1 MRALLMTVV
10 KISVAAAIMLAAS
23 CRHKD
28 LCYDHTHMVDLRVD
42 FDWSLAP
49 SAEPSTMVLCLF
61 PTDGGQGVRRVEFTD
76 RAGGV
81 IRIPAGSYRAVCHN
95 GASAVLSS
103 RGTTFDTYEI
113 YTQETSLLSPMGI
126 YSDRSTPSPTDD
138 PVREAPETL
147 WSDSAEGLTVL
158 PGVEGQR
165 IGFKPSESTIDISL
179 KIKGVENLTDEIELS
194 AVLTGLAET
203 YIPSA
208 GRASGDPVMMPFALT
223 RTGETELSGE
233 LCVFGHCP
241 DRIDIHKLTV
251 YTSNKYYYNFDV
263 TASMHEA
270 EDPRHIEIVIEG
282 LRLPDPDSAGM
293 APGIEDW
300 VDEERED
307 IEMG

>member
-1 MRALLMTVV
+1 
-10 KISVAAAIMLAAS
+10 
-23 CRHKD
+23 
-28 LCYDHTHMVDLRVD
+28 
-42 FDWSLAP
+42 
-49 SAEPSTMVLCLF
+49 
-61 PTDGGQGVRRVEFTD
+61 
-76 RAGGV
+76 
-81 IRIPAGSYRAVCHN
+81 
-95 GASAVLSS
+95 
-103 RGTTFDTYEI
+103 
-113 YTQETSLLSPMGI
+113 MGI

-203 YIPSA
+203 YLPGA

>member
-1 MRALLMTVV
+1 MRMLLTTVF
-10 KISVAAAIMLAAS
+10 KMSAVAGILLAAS

-28 LCYDHTHMVDLRVD
+28 LCYDHSHMVDVRVA

-49 SAEPSTMVLCLF
+49 SAEPSTMVLSLF
-61 PTDGGQGVRRVEFTD
+61 PTDGGQGVRRLEFAD

-81 IRIPAGSYRAVCHN
+81 IRIPAGSYCAVCHN

-113 YTQETSLLSPMGI
+113 YTMETSLLSPMGI
-126 YSDRSTPSPTDD
+126 YTDRSTPSPTDD

-147 WSDSAEGLTVL
+147 WSDSAEGLIVL
-158 PGVEGQR
+158 PGVDGQR
-165 IGFKPSESTIDISL
+165 MDFRPDESTIVISL
-179 KIKGVENLTDEIELS
+179 KITGVENLTDEIELS

-203 YIPSA
+203 FRPGS
-208 GRASGDPVMMPFALT
+208 GQPSGDAVIMPFALA
-223 RTGETELSGE
+223 RSGDSELSGE

-241 DRIDIHKLTV
+241 GRLESHKLTV

-263 TASMHEA
+263 TEQMHRS
-270 EDPRHIEIVIEG
+270 EDARRIDIVIDG
-282 LRLPDPDSAGM
+282 LHLPDPDSTGM
-293 APGIEDW
+293 SPGVEDW